1 MNKAKSKGMWESG
14 MSHVK
19 MWLELTVDQREF
31 YPEVRLF
38 LGCTVREGC
47 KPAQAGGAGGKLQG
61 LGRRREA

>member
-1 MNKAKSKGMWESG
+1 